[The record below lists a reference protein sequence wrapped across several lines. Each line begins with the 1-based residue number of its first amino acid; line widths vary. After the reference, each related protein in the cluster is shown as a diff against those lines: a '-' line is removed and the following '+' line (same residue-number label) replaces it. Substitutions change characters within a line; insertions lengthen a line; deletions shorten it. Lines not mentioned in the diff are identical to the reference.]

1 MTDITGKRLAVVPC
15 ASCGT
20 MNRVDLA
27 RVDAVAKCGSCRVAV
42 VLDAPL
48 TLTDTTFD
56 TVVNGSSVPVIVDF
70 YADWCGPCKQMAP
83 VFAEL
88 ARRQR
93 GQSLVAKVD
102 TDRSPAVASRFGIR
116 SIPTIVVMRQG
127 AEVARQVGAAPMS
140 ALEQLLR
147 A

>member
-1 MTDITGKRLAVVPC
+1 
-15 ASCGT
+15 

-56 TVVNGSSVPVIVDF
+56 TVVNGSAVPVVVDF

-93 GQSLVAKVD
+93 GQAIVAKVD

-116 SIPTIVVMRQG
+116 SIPTIVVMRAG
-127 AEVARQVGAAPMS
+127 NEVARQVGAAPM
-140 ALEQLLR
+140 ATLEQLLR
-147 A
+147 S

>member
-1 MTDITGKRLAVVPC
+1 
-15 ASCGT
+15 

-27 RVDAVAKCGSCRVAV
+27 RVDAVAICGACRVPV
-42 VLDAPL
+42 VLDAPI
-48 TLTDTTFD
+48 TLTDANFD
-56 TVVNGSSVPVIVDF
+56 TVVSACAVPVIIDF

-83 VFAEL
+83 VFGEL

-102 TDRSPAVASRFGIR
+102 TDRSPGVASRFGIR
-116 SIPTIVVMRQG
+116 SIPTIAVMRDG
-127 AEVARQVGAAPMS
+127 KEVARQVGAVPMA

-147 A
+147 R

>member
-15 ASCGT
+15 ANCGT

-56 TVVNGSSVPVIVDF
+56 TVVNGSAVPVIVDF

-93 GQSLVAKVD
+93 GQSIVAKVD

-127 AEVARQVGAAPMS
+127 AEVARQVGAAPMA

>member
-1 MTDITGKRLAVVPC
+1 MTDMTGKRAAIVPC

-27 RVDAVAKCGSCRVAV
+27 RVDAVAKCGSCRAVV
-42 VLDAPL
+42 VLDAPI
-48 TLTDTTFD
+48 TLTDATFD

-83 VFAEL
+83 VFGEL

-93 GQSLVAKVD
+93 GQSIVAKVD
-102 TDRSPAVASRFGIR
+102 TDRSPVVASRFGIR
-116 SIPTIVVMRQG
+116 SIPTIAVLRNG
-127 AEVARQVGAAPMS
+127 KEVARQVGAASMA

>member
-1 MTDITGKRLAVVPC
+1 MTDATTRRPAVVPC

-20 MNRVDLA
+20 LNRVDLA
-27 RVDAVAKCGSCRVAV
+27 RTDVVPKCGSCRAAV
-42 VLDAPL
+42 VLDSPMQ
-48 TLTDTTFD
+48 LTDASFD
-56 TVVNGSSVPVIVDF
+56 TVVSASAVPVIVDF

-93 GQSLVAKVD
+93 GQSIVAKVD

-116 SIPTIVVMRQG
+116 SIPTIVVLRQG
-127 AEVARQVGAAPMS
+127 TEVARQVGAAPM
-140 ALEQLLR
+140 ATLEQLLR